1 MFTISFNTPIES
13 IPELDS
19 AIAKCQDVCLSSSP
33 QDFEYNAF
41 GFPLNE
47 ISALNGC
54 RSVQE
59 YNALLDKIQEY
70 QANNP
75 DTSKMSIQELIE
87 NVAPRSY
94 QTPSEIIQA
103 ASWLGSRLQS
113 KIDVAE
119 EKRVSAAAS
128 ASAVPAVTPPP
139 AGEGVTTT

>member
-94 QTPSEIIQA
+94 QTPSEIVQA

-119 EKRVSAAAS
+119 EKRAEVAAA
-128 ASAVPAVTPPP
+128 AAPAVTPTP
-139 AGEGVTTT
+139 AAEGVTTT

>member
-19 AIAKCQDVCLSSSP
+19 TIAKCQDVCLSSIP
-33 QDFEYNAF
+33 QDFQYNAF

-94 QTPSEIIQA
+94 QTPSEIVQA

-119 EKRVSAAAS
+119 EKRAEVAAA
-128 ASAVPAVTPPP
+128 AAPAVTPPP
-139 AGEGVTTT
+139 TGDGVTTT

>member
-94 QTPSEIIQA
+94 QTPSEI
-103 ASWLGSRLQS
+103 
-113 KIDVAE
+113 V
-119 EKRVSAAAS
+119 
-128 ASAVPAVTPPP
+128 
-139 AGEGVTTT
+139 